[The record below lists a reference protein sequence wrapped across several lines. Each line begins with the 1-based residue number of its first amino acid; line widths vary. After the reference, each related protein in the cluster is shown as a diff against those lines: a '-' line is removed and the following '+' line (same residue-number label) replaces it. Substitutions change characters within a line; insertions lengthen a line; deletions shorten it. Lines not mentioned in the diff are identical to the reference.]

1 MLPNDFLKT
10 KIFLELMS
18 VCPNDPV
25 LSSRAITFLTHV
37 KNLVYPKQERENKI
51 ENQFF
56 FWLGI
61 QNRVDRY
68 LRDVAGE
75 VASFEEYLAKKPGR
89 VCQNVKTAFE
99 IKAAIEKA
107 FQRKATQADKD
118 AAVRSI
124 YRLKQ

>member
-18 VCPNDPV
+18 ACPNDPV
-25 LSSRAITFLTHV
+25 LSSWVITFLTHV
-37 KNLVYPKQERENKI
+37 KNLVYPQQERKNKI

-56 FWLGI
+56 FLLRI

-75 VASFEEYLAKKPGR
+75 VASFEEHLAKKSGR
-89 VCQNVKTAFE
+89 V
-99 IKAAIEKA
+99 
-107 FQRKATQADKD
+107 R
-118 AAVRSI
+118 
-124 YRLKQ
+124 